1 MLAGSWLVF
10 IVAWRKSPSEIKKNE
25 AETQSGEA
33 DAAETW
39 GRVNAMAAGQIVNL
53 QTALHEERIKRI
65 ELEGKLSDLE
75 IKFNRHDNRIKRLE
89 AQVISLG
96 AEPVK

>member
-1 MLAGSWLVF
+1 MLIGSWLVF
-10 IVAWRKSPSEIKKNE
+10 IVAWRKSPSEIKRNE
-25 AETQSGEA
+25 ADSQSGEA

-39 GRVNAMAAGQIVNL
+39 GRVNAMAAQQIIEL
-53 QTALHEERIKRI
+53 QKSLQDERVKRV

-75 IKFNRHDNRIKRLE
+75 IRFNRHDNRIKRLE